1 MIEVRVHHHLA
12 ELDPAAMEKVNA
24 SSARASLFSS
34 PVWLNHFLTHDPY
47 FKERG
52 AKPYILAAWEGGVL
66 KGYLPLKTVIER
78 GGHVLSSLISL
89 EVERPG
95 VVAAPEDLARVTQ
108 AFFRV
113 LLNRADEWDLLE
125 FVQQDAESPLFHGPA
140 GLTGRHWLRRLP
152 DRNNNVL
159 ALPFADVGAYAASLS
174 KNMRHSTKKQLKGL
188 LTSAGLTLTTAKTPA
203 ACSALFEVFLDI
215 ERRSWKPRADAT
227 VGTREQMYRA
237 AFADHA
243 VETVACIACLDGLP
257 MAGSIWVH
265 YGKNTYHLQTIYSE
279 AHEGLAPGTLMMVVT
294 LADAI
299 ERKSEVFDM
308 LPDFSHYKA
317 RWGTKTIETQ
327 WVQIFRVGSKRHLR
341 AVAGD
346 FWRRVKP
353 KPAEDAAKGKNPYKV
368 AAGAASVEVPVDRP
382 RLAALLAEARAAG
395 ALEHAAAAL
404 APRNP
409 FS

>member
-1 MIEVRVHHHLA
+1 MIEVRVHRELS
-12 ELDPAAMEKVNA
+12 ELDPSAMDRVNA
-24 SSARASLFSS
+24 SSVRASLFAS
-34 PVWLNHFLTHDPY
+34 PAWLRSFLAHDPDLRA
-47 FKERG
+47 RG
-52 AKPYILAAWEGGVL
+52 ATPFILAAWEGGVL
-66 KGYLPLKTVIER
+66 KGYLLLKQA
-78 GGHVLSSLISL
+78 GQVLSSLISF

-95 VVAAPEDLARVTQ
+95 VVAAPEDLSRVTQ

-140 GLTGRHWLRRLP
+140 ELTGRHWLRRLP

-159 ALPFADVGAYAASLS
+159 ALPFTDLAGYAASLS

-188 LTSAGLTLTTAKTPA
+188 LGSPGLSLLTAKNPA
-203 ACSALFEVFLDI
+203 GCSALFEVFLDI
-215 ERRSWKPRADAT
+215 ERRSWKPRAAAT
-227 VGTREQMYRA
+227 VGVREPMYRA
-237 AFADHA
+237 AFADPS
-243 VETVACIACLDGLP
+243 VETVACIASLDGLP
-257 MAGSIWVH
+257 VAGSIWVH
-265 YGKNTYHLQTIYSE
+265 HGKSTFHLQTIYSE
-279 AHEGLAPGTLMMVVT
+279 AHEGLSPGTLMMVVT

-327 WVQIFRVGSKRHLR
+327 WVQLFRVGSKRHLR

-382 RLAALLAEARAAG
+382 RLAALLAQARAAG
-395 ALEHAAAAL
+395 AIEQDAAAL
-404 APRNP
+404 AARNP